1 MLRAEEK
8 KTREDKET
16 VNEMLK
22 SHFCED
28 YDLRVSLFFFL
39 PKKIKYQPELNF
51 ICFNRLNQILVP
63 LIKMT
68 LRFI

>member
-51 ICFNRLNQILVP
+51 ICFN
-63 LIKMT
+63 
-68 LRFI
+68 FD